1 MDIVHLPRRNSS
13 RAPGLPSAKSSPEM
27 LAELSAMVSRL
38 LNHYWTGDD
47 PAAVRKAQ
55 IADWLEDLREFS
67 LAIVANAIREW
78 RRTET
83 RRPTIADI
91 RKLCCATAFAER
103 ERRLLR
109 SPEARH
115 AYARSLGYASEDE
128 RLAAIAADVR
138 RRQERDHAG

>member
-1 MDIVHLPRRNSS
+1 MGIVRLPQRNSS
-13 RAPGLPSAKSSPEM
+13 REPSSPSKKSSPET

-47 PAAVRKAQ
+47 PAAVRKTQ
-55 IADWLEDLREFS
+55 IADWLEDLREFR
-67 LAIVANAIREW
+67 LAIIENAIREW

-91 RKLCCATAFAER
+91 RKLCCAAAFAEQ

-115 AYARSLGYASEDE
+115 AYARSLGYADEDE

-138 RRQERDHAG
+138 RRQDA